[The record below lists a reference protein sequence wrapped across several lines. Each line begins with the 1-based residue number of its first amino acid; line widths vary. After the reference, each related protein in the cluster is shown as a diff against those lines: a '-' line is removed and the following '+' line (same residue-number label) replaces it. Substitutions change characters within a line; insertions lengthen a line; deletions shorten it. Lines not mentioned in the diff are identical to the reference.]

1 MDRGLYWGTHP
12 DMSGDEVDYVIATV
26 REYFQ
31 MTRGKASTARPA
43 AASKP

>member
-1 MDRGLYWGTHP
+1 
-12 DMSGDEVDYVIATV
+12 MSGDEVDYVIATV

-31 MTRGKASTARPA
+31 MTRKASTARPA